1 VLGITAIQIIQSF
14 AFAHFLYRSQLMGGL
29 VRAILISATFE
40 KSLKLSGKA
49 RSGTNAVPSYSE
61 KTATDAV
68 RGWPNGRIMSMIS
81 TDISRIDQA
90 CGTFHYIWTSV
101 IAIIL
106 TVGLLIFNLGV
117 SALAGVGF
125 LIAGL
130 AFVTTIVKRVGSKR
144 SAINKITD
152 KRVGL
157 TAEVLES
164 IKFVKLFAW
173 ETAFAEKLKHLRLS
187 ETSALYSLHV
197 MKSAIGSLSMALPIF
212 ANMLTFITY
221 SLTGNQFEPAE
232 VFSSLAL
239 LNSLRN
245 PLNWVPVAL
254 GQAVE
259 AWSAFGRI
267 EGFLLAD
274 ELPEEFQI
282 AEKQE
287 HALVLQDA
295 SFTWEQPVKSDEG
308 YEKGPK
314 PAATQRMRNLISGG
328 KSKVKT
334 EAESQSSSRSDSTV
348 VSESSARIF
357 QLRNLNIAIGK
368 EELIAVIGP
377 VGSGKSS
384 FVNALAGEMR
394 QTSGTLSF
402 NQNQALSPQSAWVQ
416 NATIRD
422 NILFGVQY
430 DHDRYWKIIDACAL
444 GPDLDLLDD
453 GDMTEIGERGVTL
466 SGGQKQRINIARAIY
481 ADAGI
486 IVMDD
491 PLSALDAQVGAHVF
505 REAIK
510 GFLAGRCRIL
520 VTHAT
525 HVLPQCDR
533 VIVLRDGSVSAI
545 GTYEE
550 LLASKSGLRQ
560 MLESTSTRND
570 DAGKKPATRAGPAVK
585 TETIKSK
592 TNLMQADTKANREV
606 SWTVY
611 FAWLR
616 ASGSLSNGLTIVLL
630 CTLFRAANVLTSLWL
645 SWWTSDQFN
654 LPRNTYVCYQ
664 SWTNES
670 QANSKHADCH
680 LCRARHYSR
689 CSTLHLLHVH
699 LLHGHT
705 CQQWHVTRRHVEC
718 PPCSNVLLRHDAPGP
733 HHSSIF

>member
-1 VLGITAIQIIQSF
+1 MSPFLLRYLIEFASAAYTARQNNSAGPSLGIGIGYVLGITAIQIIQSF

-49 RSGTNAVPSYSE
+49 RSGTNASPSTSG
-61 KTATDAV
+61 KTANDAV
-68 RGWPNGRIMSMIS
+68 QGWPNGRIMSMIS
-81 TDISRIDQA
+81 TDISRIDQS

-106 TVGLLIFNLGV
+106 TVGLLIYNLGV
-117 SALAGVGF
+117 STLAGVGF
-125 LIAGL
+125 LVAGL

-144 SAINKITD
+144 GAINKITD
-152 KRVGL
+152 ERVGL
-157 TAEVLES
+157 TAEVLQN

-173 ETAFAEKLKHLRLS
+173 ENAFAEKLKALRLS

-274 ELPEEFQI
+274 ELPEEFQL

-287 HALVLQDA
+287 DALVLRDA
-295 SFTWEQPVKSDEG
+295 CFTWEQSIKSDGGHAKAEKLTAKERLRKMTSVVKSQSEV
-308 YEKGPK
+308 
-314 PAATQRMRNLISGG
+314 
-328 KSKVKT
+328 KV
-334 EAESQSSSRSDSTV
+334 ESEDSSRSESTAECEP
-348 VSESSARIF
+348 SDQIF
-357 QLRNLNIAIGK
+357 QLQNLNVTLGK
-368 EELIAVIGP
+368 EELIAVVGP

-384 FVNALAGEMR
+384 FVSALAGEMR
-394 QTSGTLSF
+394 QTSGTLGFSES
-402 NQNQALSPQSAWVQ
+402 QALSPQSAWVQ
-416 NATIRD
+416 NTTIRD
-422 NILFGVQY
+422 NILFGEPF
-430 DHDRYWKIIDACAL
+430 DHDKYWKIIDACAL
-444 GPDLDLLDD
+444 RPDLDLLDD

-486 IVMDD
+486 IIMDD

-510 GFLAGRCRIL
+510 GFLAGKCRIL

-525 HVLPQCDR
+525 HILPQCDR
-533 VIVLRDGSVSAI
+533 IIVLRDGSISAI
-545 GTYEE
+545 GTYDE
-550 LLASKSGLRQ
+550 LLTSNSGLRQ
-560 MLESTSTRND
+560 MLESSGTHGDENAERPAS
-570 DAGKKPATRAGPAVK
+570 DARPAAVTEAAK
-585 TETIKSK
+585 TKTI
-592 TNLMQADTKANREV
+592 LMQADTKANREV
-606 SWTVY
+606 SWAVY

-630 CTLFRAANVLTSLWL
+630 CTLFRAANILTSLWL
-645 SWWTSDQFN
+645 SWWTSDQFG
-654 LPRNTYVCYQ
+654 LPRDTYVR
-664 SWTNES
+664 SLLTS
-670 QANSKHADCH
+670 P
-680 LCRARHYSR
+680 
-689 CSTLHLLHVH
+689 TL
-699 LLHGHT
+699 
-705 CQQWHVTRRHVEC
+705 
-718 PPCSNVLLRHDAPGP
+718 
-733 HHSSIF
+733 SS